1 MDGYFYTEKLQRVE
15 LSFDSFEIVKEI
27 DDEHIL
33 VNQLN
38 VEGPAQIVDK
48 TDFFKNR
55 LRPRKS

>member
-1 MDGYFYTEKLQRVE
+1 ME
-15 LSFDSFEIVKEI
+15 LPFDSFEIVKEI

-48 TDFFKNR
+48 TDFLKNR